1 MSVLFRNSDG
11 KLEKELAADDYRAH
25 PVRNRLAVL
34 AVALTA
40 VLIVEIFTVGF
51 GFVKA
56 YTRCMG
62 ASPGPGADSAMIF
75 GDEETLGRVRAL
87 PQVDWA
93 AYAIRCSSSYLHNQE
108 FTGLDVRLFAADE
121 VHYEKNMVD
130 LIKGRYPESADEILL
145 SDTMSARLG
154 LGEQLNASYDLIVLV
169 EGEAAGE
176 QVEKTIPMTV
186 CGYYRNPLH
195 GVSDIY
201 EEIYTG
207 KAFIEAYNPG
217 LIKGYDQI
225 YVKLNNLNPLRLGMD
240 KHEKLTEVNE
250 QAAGNGI
257 QYKAS
262 DMTYE
267 VLLPMGLLLLCVML
281 GGYFFIYNIFD
292 ISVENDIRFYGE
304 LKTIGMTRRQL
315 KRMLLWQMNRIALTG
330 VVLGGVVGYGIGRL
344 SAVAVLE
351 AFADRIAAYYKP
363 VGFVQVFALGVVF
376 SWLTVLV
383 STRKPFRAAS
393 MISPVE
399 AARYRGR
406 KKKGVFSVISF
417 ALSGILFLVVYT
429 ISLGYSVEVHTA
441 EHNGT
446 DFRIRQKAVSFGS
459 EEPYQPISGELV
471 QKIREQEFVEDFRI
485 FYMAR
490 TRPDWSIQQ
499 GGYYYGVSMGEIA
512 AEGELARDR
521 QAYVDSMERK
531 WGGDPWHGLPGKNE
545 RGHYPVSVTGMD
557 ASYLDHESQYFTVL
571 EGELNAERFAQGD
584 YLAYNRSTYTSD
596 LTQGEGMTEQVH
608 AGDQVSV
615 TFYDS
620 AADRYVEREFTVMA
634 LVTCHNIYSTDNL
647 GESNLWLTDGTF
659 REIYSDHEDLIGSIC
674 FNGSGTRQDGTV
686 ISDREQY
693 EIIAGLVKEDG
704 NLQLTLDSA
713 YMSRVHNRE
722 TKRAMTAFGILLAV
736 IVGLIGVANMVNT
749 VTTDVMARKV
759 EYAAMQSIGMTGLQM
774 RRDIFGKYARL
785 VAAALGLATVA
796 GAALSRQAGE
806 HPMFNFEAS
815 AFVQAFAIFLGISA
829 ALCAVMAQVLTR
841 EMNKKSVVERLREV
855 V

>member
-11 KLEKELAADDYRAH
+11 KLEKELAADDYRVH

-34 AVALTA
+34 AVTLTA
-40 VLIVEIFTVGF
+40 VLIVVIFTVGF
-51 GFVKA
+51 GFVTA

-75 GDEETLGRVRAL
+75 GDEEILGRVRAL

-93 AYAIRCSSSYLHNQE
+93 AYVMRCSSSYLHNQE

-154 LGEQLNASYDLIVLV
+154 LGEQLNASYDLVVLV

-176 QVEKTIPMTV
+176 QAEKTIPMTV
-186 CGYYRNPLH
+186 CGYYRNPLRS
-195 GVSDIY
+195 VSDIY

-207 KAFIEAYNPG
+207 KAFIETHNPG

-262 DMTYE
+262 DMTYA

-292 ISVENDIRFYGE
+292 ISVENEIRFYGE

-315 KRMLLWQMNRIALTG
+315 KRMLLWQMSRIALTG

-351 AFADRIAAYYKP
+351 TFADRIAAYYKP
-363 VGFVQVFALGVVF
+363 AGFGQVFALGAAF
-376 SWLTVLV
+376 SWITVFV
-383 STRKPFRAAS
+383 STRKPFRVAS
-393 MISPVE
+393 MISPLE

-459 EEPYQPISGELV
+459 EEPYQPISGTLV
-471 QKIREQEFVEDFRI
+471 QKIREQEFVEDFRV
-485 FYMAR
+485 FYTAR
-490 TRPDWSIQQ
+490 TKPDWSIQQ

-512 AEGELARDR
+512 AKGELARDR

-531 WGGDPWHGLPGKNE
+531 WGGDPWHALPGKNE

-557 ASYLDHESQYFTVL
+557 AAYLDHESQYFTVL
-571 EGELNAERFAQGD
+571 EGELDAERFAQGN
-584 YLAYNRSTYTSD
+584 YLIYNRSVYTDD
-596 LTQGEGMTEQVH
+596 LTQSEGMTEQVH
-608 AGDQVSV
+608 AGEQVMV

-634 LVTCHNIYSTDNL
+634 LVACHNIYATDNL

-659 REIYSDHEDLIGSIC
+659 REIYSDYEDLIGSIC
-674 FNGSGTRQDGTV
+674 FNGSGVRQDGKAL
-686 ISDREQY
+686 SDREQY

-704 NLQLTLDSA
+704 NLQLSLDSA
-713 YMSRVHNRE
+713 YMSRVQNRE
-722 TKRAMTAFGILLAV
+722 TKRTMTAFGILLAV

-759 EYAAMQSIGMTGLQM
+759 EYAAMQSIGMTGRQM

-785 VAAALGLATVA
+785 VAAALGLATAA
-796 GAALSRQAGE
+796 GAVLSRQVGE

-829 ALCAVMAQVLTR
+829 VLCAVMAQVLTW